1 MEAKTYHLYSEVPWY
16 RRSGVNTAFIVVGM
30 GSKGVIPL
38 TLLTCVLVL
47 TGEIYY
53 KEPDS
58 AGNLRAWSKGNKVAA
73 IIILVANIALFF
85 YSFFA

>member
-1 MEAKTYHLYSEVPWY
+1 METKTYHSYSEVPWY
-16 RRSGVNTAFIVVGM
+16 RRSSVNTAFIVVGI

-58 AGNLRAWSKGNKVAA
+58 AGHLRAWSNGNKVAA
-73 IIILVANIALFF
+73 IIILAANIALFG